1 VKQLL
6 SGFITDAESMSAFL
20 FDVATKPDYL
30 AQVKHEFE
38 AIKGLFA
45 DGQAAL
51 EKTYTAPPFPTPSR
65 IAPVSRFPT
74 SI

>member
-1 VKQLL
+1 VKPLL
-6 SGFITDAESMSAFL
+6 PGFITDAESMAAL
-20 FDVATKPDYL
+20 LYDVATKPDYP

-38 AIKGLFA
+38 DIKGLFA
-45 DGQAAL
+45 DHQAAL

-65 IAPVSRFPT
+65 MAPVSRFPT